1 MNRVGV
7 QLMGQVAIPHTQE
20 DGFVGRAVGAMIRR
34 SVRKSFRR
42 VYIKDDSISTQSP
55 IIFVV
60 NHHGWFDGYL
70 MYHVVSQLRKKS
82 LDWIEEYDSFPLFRF
97 VGGMPYPRN
106 DTAKRVETVRKT
118 IRAMKEEGKSLV
130 LFAEGVLHDPPSV
143 LKFGRSLELLCKKV
157 PEAEIVPVSIRYDLS
172 IHQRPTAKIW
182 LGPNLKGTPEIC
194 EQSRQAIENQLT
206 RIEAMSLSQFSVLV
220 EGTPDVNE
228 RWSMKGLPERL
239 K

>member
-1 MNRVGV
+1 
-7 QLMGQVAIPHTQE
+7 MGQVELPRTQE
-20 DGFVGRAVGAMIRR
+20 DGFVGRVVGAMIRR

-42 VYIKDDSISTQSP
+42 VYMKDDSTSTQSP

-172 IHQRPTAKIW
+172 IHQRPSAKIW
-182 LGPNLKGTPEIC
+182 LGPNLKVTSEIC
-194 EQSRQAIENQLT
+194 EQSREVIVNQLA
-206 RIEAMSLSQFSVLV
+206 RIESISLSQFTVLV

-228 RWSMKGLPERL
+228 RWSMKGLPGRL